1 MGDAIPYGF
10 LKKLRIRNII
20 VREFLAEFLGT
31 FILIIFGDA
40 AFAQAVLEERKV
52 ADDVFAVTWAWG
64 VAVMLGVATCANVSG
79 GHINPAVTVAFATLG
94 KFPWKKVGHYLLAQH
109 LGAFVA
115 SAVLFVTYKDALDWF
130 DPNRTITGPTA
141 TAYIWATYPKPHV
154 SILNCLLDQV
164 VGTGLLM
171 FTALACID
179 TKNLN
184 MPKWTHPFI
193 LGFMISAL
201 AMCFGANC
209 MAPLNPARDFATR
222 CFTAVAGYGS
232 EVFTYRD
239 YWWIGLFG
247 PHIGAIVGG
256 WIYYLGVE
264 LHWPETRDDEKI
276 GEHHELTVALNSAN
290 ENRQYKC

>member
-64 VAVMLGVATCANVSG
+64 VAVMLGVATCANVSD
-79 GHINPAVTVAFATLG
+79 A
-94 KFPWKKVGHYLLAQH
+94 PWGSH
-109 LGAFVA
+109 
-115 SAVLFVTYKDALDWF
+115 S
-130 DPNRTITGPTA
+130 
-141 TAYIWATYPKPHV
+141 
-154 SILNCLLDQV
+154 
-164 VGTGLLM
+164 LLM

-222 CFTAVAGYGS
+222 CSLRFGN
-232 EVFTYRD
+232 EVKF
-239 YWWIGLFG
+239 
-247 PHIGAIVGG
+247 
-256 WIYYLGVE
+256 
-264 LHWPETRDDEKI
+264 
-276 GEHHELTVALNSAN
+276 S
-290 ENRQYKC
+290 

>member
-1 MGDAIPYGF
+1 MGDVPFAF
-10 LKKLRIRNII
+10 LKKLRIRNQI

-40 AFAQAVLEERKV
+40 AFAQTVLEGRRV
-52 ADDVFAVTWAWG
+52 DDVFAVVWAWG
-64 VAVMLGVATCANVSG
+64 VAVMLGVATCGGISG

-115 SAVLFVTYKDALDWF
+115 SAVLYFTYIDAINHF
-130 DPNRTITGPTA
+130 DPNRTITGETA
-141 TAYIWATYPKPHV
+141 TAYIWATYPKPYV
-154 SILNCLLDQV
+154 SIANCFLDQV

-179 TKNLN
+179 QKNLDI
-184 MPKWTHPFI
+184 PKWMHPI
-193 LGFMISAL
+193 VLGFMISAL

-232 EVFTYRD
+232 EVFSYRN
-239 YWWIGLFG
+239 YWWI
-247 PHIGAIVGG
+247 
-256 WIYYLGVE
+256 
-264 LHWPETRDDEKI
+264 
-276 GEHHELTVALNSAN
+276 
-290 ENRQYKC
+290 